1 MQVLRLGLMPLV
13 ITRPPDPEDPD
24 YQQLEQLINLAVH
37 GAAFAAFN
45 SGLWVWHGLKPGF
58 FPQLPWLTVL
68 WAAVFLVHVGWV
80 VARRS

>member
-1 MQVLRLGLMPLV
+1 MPLV

-24 YQQLEQLINLAVH
+24 YQKLEQLINLVVH

-58 FPQLPWLTVL
+58 FPQLPLLTGL
-68 WAAVFLVHVGWV
+68 WAVVFLVHVGWV

>member
-24 YQQLEQLINLAVH
+24 YQQLEQLINLVVH

-58 FPQLPWLTVL
+58 FPQLPLLTGL
-68 WAAVFLVHVGWV
+68 WAVVFLVHVGWV

>member
-58 FPQLPWLTVL
+58 FPQLPLLTGL
-68 WAAVFLVHVGWV
+68 WAVVFLVHVGWV

>member
-24 YQQLEQLINLAVH
+24 YQQLEQLINLVVH

-58 FPQLPWLTVL
+58 FPQLPWLTGL

>member
-1 MQVLRLGLMPLV
+1 MPLV

-24 YQQLEQLINLAVH
+24 YQKLEQLINLVVH

-58 FPQLPWLTVL
+58 FPQLPLLTGLLAV
-68 WAAVFLVHVGWV
+68 VFLVHVGWV

>member
-1 MQVLRLGLMPLV
+1 MPLV

-24 YQQLEQLINLAVH
+24 YQKLEQLINLVVH

-58 FPQLPWLTVL
+58 FPQLPWLTGL
-68 WAAVFLVHVGWV
+68 WAVVFLVHVGWV